1 MKKSNQWVL
10 HDLKIQVF
18 IAGCK
23 ALGLICKLI
32 TTPLWNLIER
42 KDIHIMDMNK
52 HYLELTTFLNDASQD
67 LDGFISG
74 RMLPFGENTYI
85 KRGKVFEKLISQSE
99 HDGNTCTILS
109 IVLPAI
115 AKLAQ
120 NNFRDHLPGG
130 TFENLS
136 EQQIEVTKSVAS
148 LAKVCLLIL
157 MDS

>member
-1 MKKSNQWVL
+1 
-10 HDLKIQVF
+10 
-18 IAGCK
+18 
-23 ALGLICKLI
+23 
-32 TTPLWNLIER
+32 
-42 KDIHIMDMNK
+42 MDMNK

-136 EQQIEVTKSVAS
+136 EQQIEVTKSVA
-148 LAKVCLLIL
+148 I
-157 MDS
+157 